1 MLCVPLAF
9 TSIII
14 AFQINPRAD
23 HEPNVSKPII
33 MHAGNSFLFLLIIFL
48 VRLVHQQ
55 SLGKV
60 QIEFVP
66 EKNEKTKISYVLH
79 SMSIYHWVLTILG
92 SIEKQ

>member
-1 MLCVPLAF
+1 MFTGVQSFKGFGDTKPDKIITIIVSHMLCVPLAF

-66 EKNEKTKISYVLH
+66 EKT
-79 SMSIYHWVLTILG
+79 
-92 SIEKQ
+92 